1 MALDSPFAHSV
12 TWVALLSFFGSGIMM
27 SLIGAIKLKLAQKLI
42 LNDSQIGKLI
52 SALLFTGLVMFL
64 VAGPFLDAFGHKITI
79 LIGFVVTCLG
89 IALLGKANA
98 YALAVLGCIVLGAGG
113 SVLSTGG
120 YTLIVP
126 AINPHNPAA
135 ANNFG
140 TVFFGLGAFLMPL
153 LIGLV
158 LKKLPLERGLTLI
171 SLVLVLAVIP
181 TLTATYP
188 TLGASFVS
196 AQFFSLLTDR
206 IVWIAG
212 LALLFYVGVEV
223 SMASWITTYFKSIQ
237 FSDEK
242 ASAVLSSFW
251 IAMLVG
257 RLAASQVVQKGSE
270 SPLVLVAALIAGAA
284 IYAMIRTTRRTVAT
298 IAVLVVGLCFGP
310 LFPTIVGL
318 AFSKFP
324 PAQHGSV
331 FGTISAMGFFGGTTI
346 PALIRVFSQ
355 GKSIRQSL
363 YVAAGASFLLAIF
376 GVVLGCV

>member
-1 MALDSPFAHSV
+1 MALDSPFSHSV

-27 SLIGAIKLKLAQKLI
+27 SLIGAIKLKLAQKLV
-42 LNDSQIGKLI
+42 LTDSDVGKLI
-52 SALLFTGLVMFL
+52 SALLFAGLLTYL
-64 VAGPFLDAFGHKITI
+64 VAGPFLDAFGHRTTI

-89 IALLGKANA
+89 IALIGKASV
-98 YALAVLGCIVLGAGG
+98 YASAVLGCVVLGAGG

-135 ANNFG
+135 ANNLG

-153 LIGLV
+153 MIGLV
-158 LKKLPLERGLTLI
+158 LKKLPLGRGLMLI
-171 SLVLVLAVIP
+171 SLVLVLAVVP

-188 TLGASFVS
+188 NLDTSFQL
-196 AQFFSLLTDR
+196 AQSLFLLTDK

-212 LALLFYVGVEV
+212 LALLFYVGIEV
-223 SMASWITTYFKSIQ
+223 SMASWITTYFKSIR

-251 IAMLVG
+251 VAMLVG
-257 RLAASQVVQKGSE
+257 RLAASQVVQKGAE
-270 SPLVLVAALIAGAA
+270 APLVLFAAAIAGGA
-284 IYAMIRTTRRTVAT
+284 IYTMIRTNHHGVAT
-298 IAVLVVGLCFGP
+298 IAVLVAGLCFGP

-331 FGTISAMGFFGGTTI
+331 FGAISAMGFLGGTTI
-346 PALIRVFSQ
+346 PALIGMFSQ

-363 YVAAGASFLLAIF
+363 YLAVGASVLLAIF
-376 GVVLGCV
+376 GVVLGGI